1 MPLSRSG
8 SSNVISAIP
17 GSRSSTSKPV
27 PPRRCLMPETMQR
40 QEEEMDEV
48 VRYEVEAGVAT
59 MAADRAQHMNTM
71 SRELLDGT
79 LAALEAAA
87 DDDAVRAVILTGTGR
102 AFCAGGDLQGFA
114 QREPAG
120 DGAAPGAPRG
130 LEADVRR
137 LRGYMRT
144 SQLLRE
150 MPKVTFAAINGACAG
165 AGLAWACAA
174 DIRYCAAS
182 AVFNTAFMTAGLSG
196 DFGGTWTLS
205 RIVGPARARELY
217 LLAEKFRA
225 PEAERLGLVSAVVP
239 DGELLPFVRG
249 RAERVAAFGPL
260 AVQAIKANLNDALDL
275 GFAAM
280 LDREAERHI
289 ACSRTEDAREAA
301 RAFLEKRPPVFRGS

>member
-1 MPLSRSG
+1 
-8 SSNVISAIP
+8 
-17 GSRSSTSKPV
+17 
-27 PPRRCLMPETMQR
+27 MQR
-40 QEEEMDEV
+40 KEDEMDEV
-48 VRYEVEAGVAT
+48 VRYAVDGAVAT
-59 MAADRAQHMNTM
+59 ITLNRPEHMNTM

-120 DGAAPGAPRG
+120 DGAALGGRRG
-130 LEADVRR
+130 LEADIRR

-144 SQLLRE
+144 SQLLRD

-165 AGLAWACAA
+165 AGLSWACAT
-174 DIRYCAAS
+174 DIRYCAES

-196 DFGGTWTLS
+196 DFGGTWTLP

-225 PEAERLGLVSAVVP
+225 PDAERFGLVSAVLP
-239 DGELLPFVRG
+239 DAELLPFVRA
-249 RAERVAAFGPL
+249 RAERIAGFAPL
-260 AVQAIKANLNDALDL
+260 TVRAIKANLNDALDAS
-275 GFAAM
+275 FPAM
-280 LDREAERHI
+280 LDREADRHTR
-289 ACSRTEDAREAA
+289 CGRTEDAREAA
-301 RAFLEKRPPVFRGS
+301 RAFLEKRPPVFHGR